1 MKRLNESMGVVKR
14 DGKWR
19 LKKKTKGVYLV
30 TERGEQKAKIIT
42 GDYKP
47 SGPFNDERSS
57 MMENIIEVKD
67 FEEAKKE
74 FRNFVEGN
82 ESTGLF

>member
-1 MKRLNESMGVVKR
+1 MGVVKR

-19 LKKKTKGVYLV
+19 LEKKKEGVYLV

-42 GDYKP
+42 GEYEP
-47 SGPFNDERSS
+47 SGMMNDERSS
-57 MMENIIEVKD
+57 MMANVIEVKD

-74 FRNFVEGN
+74 FNSFTQEG
-82 ESTGLF
+82 SRGGLI

>member
-1 MKRLNESMGVVKR
+1 MGVVKR

-19 LKKKTKGVYLV
+19 LEKKKEGVYLV

-42 GDYKP
+42 GEYEP
-47 SGPFNDERSS
+47 SGPMNDERND
-57 MMENIIEVKD
+57 MMSQVIEVRD

-74 FRNFVEGN
+74 FKSFASGG
-82 ESTGLF
+82 SSGGLW